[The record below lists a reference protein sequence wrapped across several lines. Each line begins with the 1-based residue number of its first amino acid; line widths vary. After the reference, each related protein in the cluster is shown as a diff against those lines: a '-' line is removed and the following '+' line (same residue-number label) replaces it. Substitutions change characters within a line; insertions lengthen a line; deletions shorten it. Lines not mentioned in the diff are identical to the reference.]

1 VSLCLETCE
10 LQSAFS
16 KDLNQFFS
24 IFIHVHVFV
33 CVSTWVSDRDMGWLR
48 LVGSMKL
55 QVSFAIEPYKRDDIL
70 QKTSIIYS
78 ILLTLATP
86 WEAYDLQ

>member
-1 VSLCLETCE
+1 MSLCLETRE

-24 IFIHVHVFV
+24 IFIHVYVFM
-33 CVSTWVSDRDMGWLR
+33 CVGTRGSDRDTGWLR

-55 QVSFAIEPYKRDDIL
+55 QVSFAAEPCKRDDIL
-70 QKTSIIYS
+70 QKRPKLIDFTDSS
-78 ILLTLATP
+78 HPTGGS
-86 WEAYDLQ
+86 